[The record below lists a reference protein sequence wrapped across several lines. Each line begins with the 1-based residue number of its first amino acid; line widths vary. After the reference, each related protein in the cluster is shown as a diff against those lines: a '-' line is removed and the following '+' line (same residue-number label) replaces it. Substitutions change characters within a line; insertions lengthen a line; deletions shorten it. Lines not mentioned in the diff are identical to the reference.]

1 MTIKIDGGLPKHL
14 DVAQLEA
21 SQKQAAAVRES
32 ASPMPASV
40 DSLQLTGEAAGIKAM
55 ARELATSAKIDES
68 KVSEIRSAIEAG
80 TYDINPKE
88 IASRMLALERQ
99 LTA

>member
-1 MTIKIDGGLPKHL
+1 
-14 DVAQLEA
+14 
-21 SQKQAAAVRES
+21 
-32 ASPMPASV
+32 MPASV
-40 DSLQLTGEAAGIKAM
+40 DSLQQTGEAARIKAM

>member
-14 DVAQLEA
+14 DVGQLEA
-21 SQKQAAAVRES
+21 SQKHVATARES
-32 ASPMPASV
+32 ALPMSVSV
-40 DSLQLTGEAAGIKAM
+40 DSVQLTGEAAGIKAM
-55 ARELATSAKIDES
+55 ARELATSAKVDES

-99 LTA
+99 LTL